1 MSSLLKYLPSYVTIE
16 REKPQLFVVCP
27 REKLRELAQYFKQ
40 LKLRFITIT
49 AEDLGDKFVVIYHFA
64 TCPRIHGGD
73 IGTINVKVYVP
84 KDDPKV
90 PTISD
95 IHPPAFLYEREEWE
109 MVGIV
114 FEGHPRLEP
123 LFLTSPDMPK
133 FPLRKS

>member
-1 MSSLLKYLPSYVTIE
+1 MSSLRKYLPDYVNIE
-16 REKPQLFVVCP
+16 KERPSLFVSCP
-27 REKLRELAQYFKQ
+27 REKIRELAMHFKQ
-40 LKLRFITIT
+40 LKLKFITMT
-49 AEDLGDKFVVIYHFA
+49 GEDLGDKLAVIYHFA
-64 TCPRIHGGD
+64 LYPSIHGER
-73 IGTINVKVYVP
+73 GTINVKVYVP

-95 IHPPAFLYEREEWE
+95 LYVPALLYEREVWE

-123 LFLTSPDMPK
+123 LFLSSPDMPK